1 MTTRRKRLRLTIAS
15 FMALIAALSLLILV
29 VAPLVRLGP
38 PPCLTPIPT
47 TRWLI
52 ARPGA
57 ARCTDC
63 HVLRSVEAGSINVNP
78 LASAPL
84 ADSEREDRPW

>member
-1 MTTRRKRLRLTIAS
+1 MTTQRTRLRLTIAS
-15 FMALIAALSLLILV
+15 LMALIAALSLLILA

-38 PPCLTPIPT
+38 PPCLPPIT
-47 TRWLI
+47 TARWLI

-63 HVLRSVEAGSINVNP
+63 HARQGVDTGLIHVNP

-84 ADSEREDRPW
+84 ADSEREDHPW